1 MVLCQSLQSIDEIV
15 KIVAILHLASF
26 DFFLLSIIEFMDFKN
41 LSIYRPKMEFR
52 RFGKTNKM
60 VSVIT
65 LGGMRFKHTGVEP
78 REIIPQDTLDQC
90 RDTVE
95 KALAQGINLIETAYG
110 YGKSEH
116 VYGRVLN
123 DELKLK
129 RESYFLMTKGNPP
142 TAQETRK
149 LVSLQL
155 KALKTDYFDFYAWH
169 GINTMELLEMA
180 CAKGGPVEELLKL
193 KEEGIIKHIGFST
206 HGPLDVILKAIGT
219 DLFDFVNLHYYYFFQ
234 RNKAAIDLAE
244 TKDMGVFIISPN
256 DKGGQ
261 LSRPP
266 KRLAELTAPLHPIQF
281 NARFCLSHPAIHTLT
296 FGLPVTVQFDH
307 INGIFPAPSPLSD
320 NDNKI
325 KQLLDD
331 QKLLVPYA
339 NFDAYCMENDPSE
352 LNIPE
357 ILRFRTLWKCYDMK
371 DFGLYRYNMFQEKD
385 HWFPGNF
392 PTEENLKRVD
402 LSQCPPNIPLIDLI
416 KETHEGLYRPK
427 LK

>member
-1 MVLCQSLQSIDEIV
+1 
-15 KIVAILHLASF
+15 
-26 DFFLLSIIEFMDFKN
+26 MDYKN
-41 LSIYRPKMEFR
+41 LTIYRPKMEYR

-65 LGGMRFKHTGVEP
+65 LGGMRFKHTGQEP
-78 REIIPQDTLDQC
+78 RELIPQDTLDQC

-95 KALAQGINLIETAYG
+95 KALAQGINLIETAHG

-129 RESYFLMTKGNPP
+129 RDAYLLMTKGAPQ
-142 TAQETRK
+142 TAEETRK
-149 LVSLQL
+149 LVTEQL

-169 GINTMELLEMA
+169 GINTMELMKMA
-180 CAKGGPVEELLKL
+180 CAKGGPVEELLKM
-193 KEEGIIKHIGFST
+193 KAEGIIRHVGFST
-206 HGPLDVILKAIGT
+206 HAPLEVIITAIET
-219 DLFDFVNLHYYYFFQ
+219 DLFEFVNLHYYYFFQ

-261 LSRPP
+261 LSNPP
-266 KRLAELTAPLHPIQF
+266 KKLVDLTAPLHPIHF
-281 NARFCLSHPAIHTLT
+281 NARFCLSNPAIHTLT
-296 FGLPVTVQFDH
+296 FGLPVTAQFDQ
-307 INGIFPAPSPLSD
+307 INGIFPASSPLSPD
-320 NDNKI
+320 DALI
-325 KQLLDD
+325 KHNLDGQVLLDEFAD
-331 QKLLVPYA
+331 
-339 NFDAYCMENDPSE
+339 FDGHCMINDPSG

-357 ILRFRTLWKCYDMK
+357 ILRFRKLWKCYDMK

-392 PTEENLKRVD
+392 PTEENLKMID
-402 LSQCPPNIPLIDLI
+402 LSRCPANIPLIDLI
-416 KETHEGLYRPK
+416 RETHEGLYRPK
-427 LK
+427 VK